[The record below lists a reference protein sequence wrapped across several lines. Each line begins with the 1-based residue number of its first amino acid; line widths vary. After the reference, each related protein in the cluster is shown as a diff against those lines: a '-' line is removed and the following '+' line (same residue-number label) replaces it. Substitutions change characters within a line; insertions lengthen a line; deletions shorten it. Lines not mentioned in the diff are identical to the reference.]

1 MTMTDDIKERF
12 KKSCPIRL
20 QELPRHWSAGGQ
32 KLHYCPLAVM
42 RLKALRS
49 AAAEGRLVTQDEEDK
64 LPGCPWAI
72 KSQMSGYCWFVYEAT
87 MKNEASKSDIEI
99 ASVLELPVDQVKIA
113 YASATDK
120 VLSSQESGSIKEMLA
135 SGSVS
140 GQERLSLED
149 EYVYHE

>member
-1 MTMTDDIKERF
+1 MSDDINERF
-12 KKSCPIRL
+12 KKACPIKL
-20 QELPRHWSAGGQ
+20 QALPRHWSSGGQ

-42 RLKALRS
+42 RLKAMRI
-49 AAAEGRLVTQDEEDK
+49 AAAEGKNITQEEEEK

-87 MKNEASKSDIEI
+87 LKNDACKSDVEI
-99 ASVLELPVDQVKIA
+99 ASMLELPAEQVKIA
-113 YASATDK
+113 YASAAEK
-120 VLSSQESGSIKEMLA
+120 VLSDSDSGSIRDMLV

-149 EYVYHE
+149 EYVYFD